1 MKRWVVKERVVEREE
16 IDDDV
21 FFYGDFFL
29 CCQHGFLMTWHTNK

>member
-21 FFYGDFFL
+21 FLYGDFFYVANMD
-29 CCQHGFLMTWHTNK
+29 F

>member
-21 FFYGDFFL
+21 FLYGDFFML
-29 CCQHGFLMTWHTNK
+29 PTWIFNDMAY